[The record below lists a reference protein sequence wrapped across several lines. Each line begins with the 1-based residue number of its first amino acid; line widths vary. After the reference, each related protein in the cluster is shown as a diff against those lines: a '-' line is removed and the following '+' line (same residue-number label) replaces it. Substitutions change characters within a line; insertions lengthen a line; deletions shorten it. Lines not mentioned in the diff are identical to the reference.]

1 MVDLLYT
8 VKMFSDIKLGSDRC
22 LLGREET
29 VTMIFINILIAIFG
43 SVGNIV
49 VCLTIVLTP
58 SLKTLSSYCIFN
70 LSVADLLATM
80 VVEPCLIVIL
90 FWKLHG
96 VCLVKVEYVARLVG
110 NLSCSISVLTLA
122 MMSVERCLVIVKPM
136 TYKRYITTTRLKILL
151 VNSWFFCI
159 ITPCLDAFI
168 DEEKKTTYVLF
179 SMISMAILFVIILTS
194 YTFLFRAVRK
204 QSYARKQLRNTT
216 SVSHESEKR
225 LARTVALVIG
235 LFTIFWS
242 PIIVR
247 MAFKPDKN
255 YGSEYVWTVIA
266 SLANSAVNPFVYF
279 YRSKTFRNAVKN
291 ICHRGRCYKNNKV
304 APVTSGN
311 LNIC

>member
-1 MVDLLYT
+1 
-8 VKMFSDIKLGSDRC
+8 MFSDIKLGSDRC
-22 LLGREET
+22 LLEREET
-29 VTMIFINILIAIFG
+29 ITMICINILISILG
-43 SVGNIV
+43 SVGNII
-49 VCLTIVLTP
+49 VCLTITLTP
-58 SLKTLSSYCIFN
+58 SLKTLSSYCILN

-80 VVEPCLIVIL
+80 VVEPCLIAIL
-90 FWKLHG
+90 FWKLDG
-96 VCLVKVEYVARLVG
+96 ICLVKVEYAARLVG

-122 MMSVERCLVIVKPM
+122 IMSVERCLAIVKPM
-136 TYKRYITTTRLKILL
+136 TYKRYITTTRLKLIL

-159 ITPCLDAFI
+159 ITPCLDAFV

-179 SMISMAILFVIILTS
+179 SMISMAILFVIILVS

-204 QSYARKQLRNTT
+204 QSYARKHLRNTT

-255 YGSEYVWTVIA
+255 YGSDYVWTVIA

-291 ICHRGRCYKNNKV
+291 IFHRGKCYKKNTV
-304 APVTSGN
+304 APVTSCN
-311 LNIC
+311 LNVVR